1 MLRKPIK
8 TNSMRKLLFLIL
20 VLFLPSISLMFAN
33 TQSSPKKVCISKL
46 TTGDIK
52 TVRTPSSEEI
62 LCYYYESDEV
72 IHSISLVDLGVV
84 QVTVTNINTSE
95 VWSDVFDSSLEVP
108 HLLNVSSDPG
118 NYVVTYT
125 TESGD
130 VYKGTFVVGNVL
142 SVITYVYD
150 AAGNR
155 IGRGV

>member
-1 MLRKPIK
+1 
-8 TNSMRKLLFLIL
+8 MRK
-20 VLFLPSISLMFAN
+20 VLFLLSVSILFFMPILKAD
-33 TQSSPKKVCISKL
+33 TQSSPKKIVIFKIPDRL
-46 TTGDIK
+46 PRTGNA
-52 TVRTPSSEEI
+52 EEI
-62 LCYYYESDEV
+62 LCYYYESEEV
-72 IHSISLVDLGVV
+72 IQSTPLVNLGTL
-84 QVTVTNINTSE
+84 QVKVINTTVEE

>member
-1 MLRKPIK
+1 MPILK
-8 TNSMRKLLFLIL
+8 
-20 VLFLPSISLMFAN
+20 AD
-33 TQSSPKKVCISKL
+33 TQSSPKKIVIFKIPDRLSR
-46 TTGDIK
+46 TGNA
-52 TVRTPSSEEI
+52 EEI
-62 LCYYYESDEV
+62 LCYYYESEEV
-72 IHSISLVDLGVV
+72 IQSTPLVNLGTL
-84 QVTVTNINTSE
+84 QVKVINTTVEE
-95 VWSDVFDSSLEVP
+95 VWSDVFDSSQEVP